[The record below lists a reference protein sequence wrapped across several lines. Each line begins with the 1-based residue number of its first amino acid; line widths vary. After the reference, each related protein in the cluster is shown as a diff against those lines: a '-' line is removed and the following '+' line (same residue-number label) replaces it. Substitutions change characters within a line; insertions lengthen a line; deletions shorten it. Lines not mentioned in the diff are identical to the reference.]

1 MLPSIRLVVLAGILA
16 TVASGA
22 HAASYNCARA
32 KQPDEIAICDSRSLS
47 ELDVQMATL
56 YGVRMSIP
64 MLMGSK
70 GAAQDE
76 QRQFLSDRATC
87 GGDATCLATAYTERI
102 DALRQTISQA
112 MQDYCQKLGICG

>member
-1 MLPSIRLVVLAGILA
+1 MMTSIRLVVLTGVLMALAGTA
-16 TVASGA
+16 D
-22 HAASYNCARA
+22 AASYNCAKA
-32 KQPDEIAICDSRSLS
+32 KQPDEIAICDSRSLA

-56 YGVRMSIP
+56 YGVRMTIP

-76 QRQFLSDRATC
+76 QRQFLTDRATC
-87 GGDATCLATAYTERI
+87 GGDTACIDSAYRQRI
-102 DALRQTISQA
+102 DELRQTINAA

>member
-1 MLPSIRLVVLAGILA
+1 MAGSIRLAVFMGAMVFVAG
-16 TVASGA
+16 GA
-22 HAASYNCARA
+22 IAASYNCGKAR
-32 KQPDEIAICDSRSLS
+32 QPDEIAICDSRTLS

-76 QRQFLSDRATC
+76 QHEFLATRGAC
-87 GGDATCLATAYTERI
+87 GGDIACLDAVYRQRI
-102 DALRQTISQA
+102 LELQQTIGAA

>member
-1 MLPSIRLVVLAGILA
+1 MPVRVRSVILA
-16 TVASGA
+16 AALVAVAGGA
-22 HAASYNCARA
+22 HAASYNCAKA
-32 KQPDEIAICDSRSLS
+32 KQPDEIAICDSRSLA

-76 QRQFLSDRATC
+76 QRQFLTDRGAC
-87 GGDATCLATAYTERI
+87 GGDTACIDAVYRQRI
-102 DALRQTISQA
+102 DELQQIINGA
-112 MQDYCQKLGICG
+112 MQDFCQKLGICG